1 MLIVYLVP
9 MPLACKAKIIKLLEF
24 MATLQVFHHEPISH
38 IVYYNKLNYN
48 KVIELNWCLKSL
60 FGHLGIY
67 LLKGW
72 MYL

>member
-1 MLIVYLVP
+1 
-9 MPLACKAKIIKLLEF
+9 

-38 IVYYNKLNYN
+38 IVYYNTLNYN

-72 MYL
+72 VYL